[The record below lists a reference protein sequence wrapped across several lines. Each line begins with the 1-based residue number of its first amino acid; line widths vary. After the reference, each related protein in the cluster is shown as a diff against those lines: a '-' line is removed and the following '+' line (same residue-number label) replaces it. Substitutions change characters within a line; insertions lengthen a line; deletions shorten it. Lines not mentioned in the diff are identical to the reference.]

1 MLFKHTELCKLY
13 IHPSSYR
20 HKLVLTSL
28 RILCCQKN
36 ESIFELHVTLSKWRN
51 ICNFC
56 MGFIVVDADES
67 FPSSTIGFFMRRVF
81 NFLHWIS
88 LWHRTWVG
96 YTIYRTIGRNSFN
109 HEIDTSIEISLFEFQ
124 KSFPKFFSLKWN
136 FVNRGTAH
144 RNSKNHATLG
154 IVLKILPMNL
164 AKNLLCL
171 SLFWQSLNFRN
182 RSQTQTRGL
191 WGGPTDWTPGLP
203 GSDKEH
209 IQINQRH
216 P

>member
-1 MLFKHTELCKLY
+1 MKKYLLLLY
-13 IHPSSYR
+13 G
-20 HKLVLTSL
+20 LL
-28 RILCCQKN
+28 
-36 ESIFELHVTLSKWRN
+36 
-51 ICNFC
+51 
-56 MGFIVVDADES
+56 VVDADES
-67 FPSSTIGFFMRRVF
+67 LPSSTIVFFMRRVF

-154 IVLKILPMNL
+154 IVLKILSMNL
-164 AKNLLCL
+164 GKICCVYLYSDNLLISETDTWIVWWTHRL
-171 SLFWQSLNFRN
+171 DP
-182 RSQTQTRGL
+182 RSTWVR
-191 WGGPTDWTPGLP
+191 
-203 GSDKEH
+203 
-209 IQINQRH
+209 
-216 P
+216 